1 MKYISFLLPSSFD
14 YHVKL
19 SFVFGDKQNL
29 VLQLDA
35 CDKFVKVI
43 SSKYVD

>member
-1 MKYISFLLPSSFD
+1 MKYISFFATFKFD

-43 SSKYVD
+43 SSKYVN

>member
-14 YHVKL
+14 NHVKL
-19 SFVFGDKQNL
+19 SFVIGDKQNL

-35 CDKFVKVI
+35 CDKFVEVI